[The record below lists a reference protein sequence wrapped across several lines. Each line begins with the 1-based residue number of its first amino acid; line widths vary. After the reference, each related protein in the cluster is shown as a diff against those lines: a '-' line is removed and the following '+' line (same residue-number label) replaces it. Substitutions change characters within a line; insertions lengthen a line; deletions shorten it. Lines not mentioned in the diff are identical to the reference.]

1 MAKLSVVIIT
11 ENEEKFIADA
21 ANCTSFA
28 DEVLAVDCVPTGK
41 TCDIAEELGARVAHQ
56 GWLGSGT
63 LKNKAVGLAHN
74 DWVFVLK
81 VNERITSELQAE
93 ILSTLLNPSSA
104 VYSAA
109 GLSRYFDKDAV
120 DHGLYPGYSLRL
132 FNRQHGKFSDH
143 PVLASVQLNGAASE
157 LKRHL
162 TRLDY
167 DIIVEHIVTQ
177 ERQPIQH
184 YKNSEIIKAIVSP
197 YWVFF
202 RLYFLQRGFLDG
214 WDGFV
219 TSRLSAQYSF
229 LDHIKPKPE

>member
-41 TCDIAEELGARVAHQ
+41 TCDIAEEIGARVTHL

-93 ILSTLLNPSSA
+93 ILSTLQDPSSA
-104 VYSAA
+104 AT
-109 GLSRYFDKDAV
+109 R
-120 DHGLYPGYSLRL
+120 
-132 FNRQHGKFSDH
+132 RQC
-143 PVLASVQLNGAASE
+143 
-157 LKRHL
+157 
-162 TRLDY
+162 
-167 DIIVEHIVTQ
+167 
-177 ERQPIQH
+177 
-184 YKNSEIIKAIVSP
+184 
-197 YWVFF
+197 
-202 RLYFLQRGFLDG
+202 
-214 WDGFV
+214 
-219 TSRLSAQYSF
+219 
-229 LDHIKPKPE
+229 

>member
-1 MAKLSVVIIT
+1 MP
-11 ENEEKFIADA
+11 E
-21 ANCTSFA
+21 
-28 DEVLAVDCVPTGK
+28 
-41 TCDIAEELGARVAHQ
+41 
-56 GWLGSGT
+56 
-63 LKNKAVGLAHN
+63 NKAVKLARN
-74 DWVFVLK
+74 DRVFVLK

-93 ILSTLLNPSSA
+93 ILSTLLNPSS
-104 VYSAA
+104 VGYSAE
-109 GLSRYFDKDAV
+109 GLSCYFDKEAI
-120 DHGLYPGYSLRL
+120 DHCLYPGYSLRL
-132 FNRQHGKFSDH
+132 FNRQHGKFINH
-143 PVLASVQLNGAASE
+143 PVLASVQLNGAASK